1 MYLGLF
7 SYHRIACHSGQLDI
21 YRVQSTLRSLFA
33 KMALLGWA
41 CALLFPLSVLVH
53 GHGNMVRPCAWW
65 DANKIGWYF
74 LENGDESM
82 VGCGTLNLPPCPF
95 ITVHCSY
102 KFTSKDAFDSTSI
115 NAEFHHALLVC
126 CIFHSE
132 QCIGRKRRGSWLPD
146 GYSQIYRS

>member
-82 VGCGTLNLPPCPF
+82 VGCGTLNLPPNEFEQLTDRAPDCARMWF
-95 ITVHCSY
+95 ILH
-102 KFTSKDAFDSTSI
+102 KDNSS
-115 NAEFHHALLVC
+115 
-126 CIFHSE
+126 
-132 QCIGRKRRGSWLPD
+132 RGPRTDPPRGNVSARGQMHWT
-146 GYSQIYRS
+146 GCRE